1 MSSFINLITMHIM
14 SFSNRITIASHNR
27 VPIMTSSAVCG
38 SVPLHH
44 SICRLSRPIYVLHV
58 DASCSRLFNHFL
70 SLLRPSASV
79 SAYSPGISVR
89 LSIVCLP
96 VYEVSSPSEICI
108 ILIHHPLPVRA
119 LSVTAHIS
127 ASTGIRSIK
136 SIRDLC
142 HLDPSSTACARLKR
156 DSTYQCVYLYTKY
169 HVHPRSVSS

>member
-79 SAYSPGISVR
+79 SAYSPGISAVLFTVR
-89 LSIVCLP
+89 LSIVRLP
-96 VYEVSSPSEICI
+96 VHEVSSPSEICI

-127 ASTGIRSIK
+127 ICPVAI
-136 SIRDLC
+136 
-142 HLDPSSTACARLKR
+142 
-156 DSTYQCVYLYTKY
+156 
-169 HVHPRSVSS
+169 